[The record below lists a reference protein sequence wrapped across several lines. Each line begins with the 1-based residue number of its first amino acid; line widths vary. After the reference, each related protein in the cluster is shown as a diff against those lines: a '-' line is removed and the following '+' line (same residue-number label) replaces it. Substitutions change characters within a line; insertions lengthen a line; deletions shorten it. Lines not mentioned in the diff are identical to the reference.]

1 MGTGRATGLRVGWQT
16 WRTRARRFADLPRG
30 SRLAFVAALP
40 LNPIFERTLHRK
52 GTIPAREL
60 ARRLGGHSEIRPSAS
75 YDVHRARRIGDGVM
89 LATRVGP
96 ADVVCLPRS
105 LTLWTLLRRRGV
117 DAQLLVGVDPTK
129 PDLAAH
135 AWVRVC
141 GTDINESPEHLALLH
156 PFDPPL
162 LG

>member
-1 MGTGRATGLRVGWQT
+1 M
-16 WRTRARRFADLPRG
+16 
-30 SRLAFVAALP
+30 
-40 LNPIFERTLHRK
+40 NPIFERTLHRR
-52 GTIPAREL
+52 GTIAAREL
-60 ARRLGGHSEIRPSAS
+60 ARRLGGSRAVRPSDP
-75 YDVHRARRIGDGVM
+75 YDVHRARRMGSGVI

-117 DAQLLVGVDPTK
+117 DAQLLLGVDPTEA
-129 PDLAAH
+129 DLDAH

-141 GTDINESPEHLALLH
+141 GIDINEDADHLARLH
-156 PFDPPL
+156 AFEPPL